1 MNIKPGDNWRWYFDE
16 EHDRL
21 MLDLA
26 NGMIFRSR
34 FAGKMLTP
42 DAFDECSFCVDDAA
56 LYYQFEERSR
66 QTGLKKEPVS
76 YTHLDVYKRQCFIHT
91 NNVAVKTIE
100 RLR

>member
-42 DAFDECSFCVDDAA
+42 DAFDECSFVSTMRH
-56 LYYQFEERSR
+56 FITS
-66 QTGLKKEPVS
+66 LKSV
-76 YTHLDVYKRQCFIHT
+76 V
-91 NNVAVKTIE
+91 V
-100 RLR
+100 RLG